1 MRSDCCLFLQPH
13 ISSPPLLLS
22 SQSMSI
28 RLSSHSHPKL
38 TSYQQGHKTVLIFW
52 FSVPSPLFGHA
63 SATFG
68 ALWSSWKTFLSWT
81 SQHFSI
87 LGFLPSQWLL
97 LPIFLCQ
104 LAPCP
109 PILLLTS
116 LWSTLELRHFL
127 LFISIYSLG
136 NFLPVLWLQRS
147 CKWWGI
153 SNLYSSPNPN
163 CRLTYSTT

>member
-13 ISSPPLLLS
+13 VSSPPLLLS

-28 RLSSHSHPKL
+28 RLSSHSHPKP
-38 TSYQQGHKTVLIFW
+38 TSYQQGHKTVLILW
-52 FSVPSPLFGHA
+52 FSIPSPLFGHA

-68 ALWSSWKTFLSWT
+68 APWSSWKTFLSWT

-104 LAPCP
+104 LAPLP
-109 PILLLTS
+109 PNSLTDFSLEHLGAQAFSSFHLDLLL
-116 LWSTLELRHFL
+116 RQF
-127 LFISIYSLG
+127 
-136 NFLPVLWLQRS
+136 
-147 CKWWGI
+147 
-153 SNLYSSPNPN
+153 SPNPM
-163 CRLTYSTT
+163 TSKIM